1 MRKEALS
8 ISGRDDGSPSK
19 FIWGLRKF
27 FAEVTSV
34 IPRLIRIC
42 ASKRDI
48 FNLLEISDCS
58 PLLGGDKTHL
68 LLIEY
73 IYLTKRQEIVLL
85 CRNKRYNWI
94 SPQTR
99 IKNESAYTFK
109 LYSLSYYAL

>member
-1 MRKEALS
+1 MTGPPA
-8 ISGRDDGSPSK
+8 K

-42 ASKRDI
+42 ASKGDI

-73 IYLTKRQEIVLL
+73 IYLTKRYDVFIVMGYYRVFYRSGNVGFP
-85 CRNKRYNWI
+85 C
-94 SPQTR
+94 PQR
-99 IKNESAYTFK
+99 DN
-109 LYSLSYYAL
+109 